1 MSKNVQIIPNPFY
14 KCRYLRFNNFSKYN
28 KQQSK
33 FFEKKYYPSI
43 QILKRT
49 NLLFHHSINKLHNQF
64 SKIIQ
69 LKFIYKNKKF
79 QYHFFNILSEH
90 SYKILII
97 FSAFFLPYVIYRNYS
112 EEINNQSDLLIKHIV
127 INKVCKNEFII
138 NKISW
143 EILQLC
149 KKESIKIMLSNLI
162 INDVLPNQDIRNDL
176 YRIIKRETLNYI
188 RSEDCRKELKNLII
202 KEVLRN
208 EEIKNELYSI
218 IKQFI
223 TLKEINFL
231 EDKLEKILVDVLSIQ
246 GIRTHVAK
254 KIEDEVQKALRE
266 ENLIRMAINILV
278 EKFK

>member
-1 MSKNVQIIPNPFY
+1 
-14 KCRYLRFNNFSKYN
+14 
-28 KQQSK
+28 
-33 FFEKKYYPSI
+33 
-43 QILKRT
+43 
-49 NLLFHHSINKLHNQF
+49 
-64 SKIIQ
+64 
-69 LKFIYKNKKF
+69 
-79 QYHFFNILSEH
+79 
-90 SYKILII
+90 
-97 FSAFFLPYVIYRNYS
+97 
-112 EEINNQSDLLIKHIV
+112 
-127 INKVCKNEFII
+127 
-138 NKISW
+138 
-143 EILQLC
+143 
-149 KKESIKIMLSNLI
+149 MLSNLI
-162 INDVLPNQDIRNDL
+162 INDVLPNKEIRNDL
-176 YRIIKRETLNYI
+176 YRIIKRELINYI

-246 GIRTHVAK
+246 AIRTHVAK

>member
-1 MSKNVQIIPNPFY
+1 MTKNVLILPNPFFHFRNV
-14 KCRYLRFNNFSKYN
+14 KFNNL
-28 KQQSK
+28 SK
-33 FFEKKYYPSI
+33 FSQPHSMYFTKKFNPSL
-43 QILKRT
+43 QVFKRT
-49 NLLFHHSINKLHNQF
+49 NILFHHSINKLHNEF
-64 SKIIQ
+64 STMVQ

-79 QYHFFNILSEH
+79 QYHFFNFLSKH
-90 SYKILII
+90 SYTVLII
-97 FSAFFLPYVIYRNYS
+97 FSAIFFPYVIYQNYS
-112 EEINNQSDLLIKHIV
+112 QEINNQSDLLIKNLI

-138 NKISW
+138 DKISW

-149 KKESIKIMLSNLI
+149 KRESIKIMLSNLI
-162 INDVLPNQDIRNDL
+162 INDVLPNKEIRNDL
-176 YRIIKRETLNYI
+176 YRIIKRELINYI

-246 GIRTHVAK
+246 AIRTHVAK